1 MPVVNSDRL
10 SIEGLLEIL
19 EKADPACDFYRGAA
33 GVLDGLLIKGGWTA
47 AAPAVHSEKKFLT
60 IGMCTY
66 DDYDGVYFSAQA
78 IRLYHPEITAE
89 SEILV
94 IDNHPGGPCSQALQG
109 LQRMVPGY
117 RCISVEGRS
126 GTAIRDILFREANS
140 EFVLVM
146 D

>member
-33 GVLDGLLIKGGWTA
+33 GVLDGLLVKGGWTA

-94 IDNHPGGPCSQALQG
+94 IDNHPGDRAH
-109 LQRMVPGY
+109 R
-117 RCISVEGRS
+117 RCRGCKGWCRV
-126 GTAIRDILFREANS
+126 TAASLSRGARERRFATFSFEKRIPNS
-140 EFVLVM
+140 CW
-146 D
+146 